1 MAHSTPQ
8 RKTVR
13 KEALRFLQIFART
26 YSPTPDNEEEARRL
40 AQALSIASPS
50 MC

>member
-13 KEALRFLQIFART
+13 EEALRFLQIFART
-26 YSPTPDNEEEARRL
+26 YTPQPDNEEEARKL
-40 AQALSIASPS
+40 AQSLSFDAPLA
-50 MC
+50 